1 MPRFVPPD
9 LKAHLQGSAT
19 TTTLLLK
26 ITPAT
31 PGFSVYGVTLLDR
44 DVDYDDG
51 AGVVT
56 YRAGIGMVPSSVIGY
71 SDLTT
76 DQGEAEH
83 LLPEFDIPELSEE
96 GIRAGAY
103 DFAEYH
109 LYLVNYEDLS
119 QGHVTLK
126 RGKIGRVTLRSDGL
140 SFVNE
145 LRDLSAE
152 LKQTLCT
159 KDSLSCRAIF
169 GSQPIGS
176 SIPGPQVTHEW
187 CGFDAT
193 SLLVADEVSSVG
205 LESTLT
211 FTLTGPFV
219 EDAGALVPGI
229 VKFLSG
235 ANAGRT
241 YEIADNTDDGTI
253 TLAIEADY
261 PIEEG
266 DELEYRVDCSK
277 WARDDAKG
285 CRKHFGPDWILHFR
299 GEPDIPI
306 GDESAMF
313 TPGAGIGPGD
323 GGAIDVP
330 FAPQDEQQ

>member
-9 LKAHLQGSAT
+9 LKAHLQGAST
-19 TTTLLLK
+19 TTTLLLR
-26 ITPAT
+26 IAPAM
-31 PGFSVYGVTLLDR
+31 PGFSIYGVTLLDR
-44 DVDYDDG
+44 DVEYDDG
-51 AGVVT
+51 SGAVV
-56 YRAGIGMVPSSVIGY
+56 YRAAVGMTSSTVVGY

-76 DQGEAEH
+76 DQAEAEH
-83 LLPEFDIPELSEE
+83 LLPEFDIPELTEE

-126 RGKIGRVTLRSDGL
+126 RGKIGRVTLRDDGL

-152 LKQTLCT
+152 LKQSICT

-169 GSQPIGS
+169 GSQPEGS
-176 SIPGPQVTHEW
+176 SVPGPQVTHDW

-205 LESTLT
+205 LENTLT
-211 FTLTGPFV
+211 FTVAGTFV
-219 EDAGALVPGI
+219 EPAGGLVPGI
-229 VKFLSG
+229 VKFTTG

-241 YEIADNTDDGTI
+241 YEIADNTDAGEI

-261 PIEEG
+261 PIAVG

-285 CRKHFGPDWILHFR
+285 CRHFFGADWILHFR

-313 TPGAGIGPGD
+313 TPGAGLGPGD

>member
-1 MPRFVPPD
+1 MPRFIPPE
-9 LKAHLQGSAT
+9 LREHLQGRST
-19 TTTLLLK
+19 TETLLLK
-26 ITPAT
+26 ITPAM
-31 PGFSVYGVTLLDR
+31 PGFSAYGITLLDR
-44 DVDYDDG
+44 DVGYDDG
-51 AGVVT
+51 AGEVI
-56 YRAGIGMVPSSVIGY
+56 YRASVGMVPSTVIGY
-71 SDLTT
+71 SDLTA
-76 DQGEAEH
+76 DQATTEH
-83 LLPEFDIPELSEE
+83 LIPEFDIPELSEE

-109 LYLVNYEDLS
+109 LYLVNYQDLS

-126 RGKIGRVTLRSDGL
+126 LGKIGRVTLRADGL

-152 LKQTLCT
+152 LKQSICT

-169 GSQPIGS
+169 GSQPEGS
-176 SIPGPQVTHEW
+176 PIPGPQVTHDW

-193 SLLVADEVSSVG
+193 SLLVEDSVASVG

-211 FTLTGPFV
+211 FTLAGTFV
-219 EDAGALVPGI
+219 EAAGALVPGI
-229 VKFLSG
+229 VKFKTG

-241 YEIADNTDDGTI
+241 YEIADNTADGTI

-261 PIEEG
+261 PIQPN

-285 CRKHFGPDWILHFR
+285 CRKHFGPEWILHFR

-323 GGAIDVP
+323 GGVVDVP
-330 FAPQDEQQ
+330 FAPQDDPQ

>member
-9 LKAHLQGSAT
+9 LKTHLQGSAT

-26 ITPAT
+26 IIPAT
-31 PGFSVYGVTLLDR
+31 PGFSAYGVTLLDR
-44 DVDYDDG
+44 DVAYDDG
-51 AGVVT
+51 AGEVV
-56 YRAGIGMVPSSVIGY
+56 YRAAVGMTPSAIMGH
-71 SDLTT
+71 SDLST
-76 DQGEAEH
+76 DQAEAEH

-103 DFAEYH
+103 DFAEYR
-109 LYLVNYEDLS
+109 LYLVNYENLA
-119 QGHVTLK
+119 QGHAELK
-126 RGKIGRVTLRSDGL
+126 RGKIGRVTLRADGL

-169 GSQPIGS
+169 GSQPEGS
-176 SIPGPQVTHEW
+176 STPGPQVTHDW

-193 SLLVADEVSSVG
+193 SLLVEDSVASVG

-211 FTLTGPFV
+211 FTLAGTFV
-219 EDAGALVPGI
+219 EAAGALVPGI
-229 VKFLSG
+229 VKFKTG

-241 YEIADNTDDGTI
+241 YEIADNTSGGEI

-261 PIEEG
+261 PIAVG

-285 CRKHFGPDWILHFR
+285 CRKHFGADWILHFR

-313 TPGAGIGPGD
+313 TPGAGLGPGD
-323 GGAIDVP
+323 GGVVHVPEDDV
-330 FAPQDEQQ
+330 Q